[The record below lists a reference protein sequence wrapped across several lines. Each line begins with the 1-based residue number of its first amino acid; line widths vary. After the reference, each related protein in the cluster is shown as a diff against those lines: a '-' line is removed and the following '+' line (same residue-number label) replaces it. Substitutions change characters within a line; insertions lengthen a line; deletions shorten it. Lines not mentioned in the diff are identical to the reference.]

1 MIADGE
7 RAARATRHAEPAAQ
21 RRVARQR
28 VYGRVPDI
36 VGRKDRAAAQRRR
49 WGRSG
54 DQVDGAAKGSGL
66 KVVRVDDYWKASQLE
81 AAVLPWDANVF
92 QERDGRLVSF
102 GDSRPS
108 FTATISRDGDTLTVR
123 TPDGVYHYTRD

>member
-1 MIADGE
+1 MGVGLTVTAAVHVLVRPVGVVLALAAVVLAGLVLISCGSGFDG
-7 RAARATRHAEPAAQ
+7 TW
-21 RRVARQR
+21 
-28 VYGRVPDI
+28 
-36 VGRKDRAAAQRRR
+36 VG
-49 WGRSG
+49 
-54 DQVDGAAKGSGL
+54 VDGAAKGSGL
-66 KVVRVDDYWKASQLE
+66 KVVRVDDYWRASQLD

-92 QERDGRLVSF
+92 RERDGRLVSF